1 MKTTLKLP
9 IILIA
14 AALMGGGLLWA
25 TGLFSTNNPSAKAT
39 ADAPPPVPVSVATVI
54 DKSVTE
60 WDEFSGRVQPVDRV
74 EIRPQVSGLIVAVHF
89 DEGQMVKKGDPLFT
103 IDPRPFQ
110 AELTRAQAALE
121 GAQAKLILAQANLI
135 RSKELFDTHTV
146 ARSELDQNNDA
157 YMEADANLK
166 SAQATLQA
174 AQINLD
180 YTAIASPV
188 TGRVSRA
195 EITVGNLVEAGAN
208 APLLTTV
215 VSVSPVYVEFEIDE
229 QTYLKYLANG
239 AEGNSGLDHIPV
251 SMELADEEG
260 YPRRGRLKSI
270 DNRLDTTSGTIR
282 VRAVFDN
289 STGDLTPGLYAKVRT
304 AGSAAETAV
313 LVDDRAVGTDQDKKY
328 VMVVDAANRVN
339 YRAVTLG
346 PVVNGLR
353 IVRSGLQKGERIVID
368 GLQSVRPGQVIVPEN
383 VAMERHQENQDIAAS
398 VGK

>member
-39 ADAPPPVPVSVATVI
+39 AAAPPPVPVSVATVI

>member
-1 MKTTLKLP
+1 
-9 IILIA
+9 
-14 AALMGGGLLWA
+14 MGGGLLWA

-39 ADAPPPVPVSVATVI
+39 TAAPPHVPVSVATVI

>member
-14 AALMGGGLLWA
+14 AALICGGLLWA

-39 ADAPPPVPVSVATVI
+39 AAAPPPVPVSVATVI

-328 VMVVDAANRVN
+328 VMVVDAANKVN

-346 PVVNGLR
+346 PVVDGLR

>member
-14 AALMGGGLLWA
+14 AALIGGGLLWA
-25 TGLFSTNNPSAKAT
+25 TGLFSPKNPSARAT
-39 ADAPPPVPVSVATVI
+39 AAAPPPVPVSVATVI

-110 AELTRAQAALE
+110 AELTQAQAALE
-121 GAQAKLILAQANLI
+121 GAQAKLSLAQANLL

-166 SAQATLQA
+166 SAQAALQT

-229 QTYLKYLANG
+229 QTYLKYLATG

-260 YPRRGRLKSI
+260 YPRQGHLKSI
-270 DNRLDTTSGTIR
+270 DNRLDTSSGTIR

-289 STGDLTPGLYAKVRT
+289 STGELTPGLYAKVRT
-304 AGSAAETAV
+304 AGSAAESAI

-328 VMVVDAANRVN
+328 VMVVDAANKVN

-346 PVVNGLR
+346 PVVDGLR

-368 GLQSVRPGQVIVPEN
+368 GLQSIRPSQVIVPEN
-383 VAMERHQENQDIAAS
+383 VAMGRNQGNQDVAAS

>member
-39 ADAPPPVPVSVATVI
+39 TAAPPPVPVSVATVI

-60 WDEFSGRVQPVDRV
+60 WDEFSGCVQPVDRV